1 MIPAAVERRAR
12 WVLDTI
18 GARDA
23 GFGDDIPFRAR
34 AWAQVE
40 RGERPSGDDL
50 AEAFFHL
57 ARLEERAGPRDEHG
71 RFTAA
76 ASCLE
81 PLDPPVERLRRRLG
95 VAPPSW
101 FGARFA
107 VALSH
112 DVDVPWRWTP
122 IGIRGAAARLKAD
135 AFGRRAGGAL
145 REARALAA
153 VPVHKLRRTDP
164 NWSFESIVAA
174 ERRLGAASTF
184 YVLSGH
190 RHPADGAAPEV
201 YDRLRPRVVHTLKEL
216 GAEIGIHPSYL
227 AAEDAS
233 LLAAEKR
240 GLQELAGPLTGVRF
254 HYLRVDPHGNLR
266 TVRKL
271 GLRHDST
278 LGFPDAIGFRAGIAQ
293 PFRPWDVEADRPL
306 DLVEVPLAAMD
317 ATLADERYLGLSAR
331 EAGLRLMGL
340 LDWAAE
346 NGGGFSIL
354 WHPDRFDRWTAAGWD
369 RLYER
374 VIQAVGAR
382 GGVCVSVGALAAEA
396 DAWLA

>member
-12 WVLDTI
+12 WILDTI

-23 GFGDDIPFRAR
+23 GFGDDVPFRAD
-34 AWAQVE
+34 AWAAVE

-57 ARLEERAGPRDEHG
+57 ARIEERAGPRDEHG
-71 RFTAA
+71 RFTAS
-76 ASCLE
+76 ASCLD
-81 PLDPPVERLRRRLG
+81 PLDPPVEQLRRRLG
-95 VAPPSW
+95 VAPPTW

-135 AFGRRAGGAL
+135 ALARRAGGAL

-164 NWSFESIVAA
+164 NWSFESIVQT

-184 YVLSGH
+184 YVLSGN

-201 YDRLRPRVVHTLKEL
+201 YDRLRPRVVDTLKEL
-216 GAEIGIHPSYL
+216 DAEIGLHPSYL
-227 AAEDAS
+227 AAKDVS

-240 GLQELAGPLTGVRF
+240 SLEELAGPLTGVRF

-266 TVRKL
+266 AIRAL
-271 GLRHDST
+271 GLEHDST

-293 PFRPWDVEADRPL
+293 PFRPWDVEADSPL
-306 DLVEVPLAAMD
+306 DVVEVPLAVMD
-317 ATLADERYLGLSAR
+317 ATLADDRYLGLSAR
-331 EAGLRLMGL
+331 EAQRRLMRL

-374 VIQAVGAR
+374 VIRAVGER
-382 GGVCVSVGALAAEA
+382 GGVCVSVGAFAAEA